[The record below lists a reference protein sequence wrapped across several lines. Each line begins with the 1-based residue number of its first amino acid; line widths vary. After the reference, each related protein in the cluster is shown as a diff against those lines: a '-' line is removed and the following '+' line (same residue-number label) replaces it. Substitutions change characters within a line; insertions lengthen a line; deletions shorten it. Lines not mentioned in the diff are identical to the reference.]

1 MNNAP
6 LEGKGLQPLVSST
19 SVVLPVPGLNFSI
32 SNQSI
37 EQICVT
43 EAKKIPAHNWK
54 AIVSPVANPDIEPV
68 VGGGGGLFYLLCR
81 LFFVLKFLLFCP
93 K

>member
-43 EAKKIPAHNWK
+43 EAKKIPAHN
-54 AIVSPVANPDIEPV
+54 
-68 VGGGGGLFYLLCR
+68 
-81 LFFVLKFLLFCP
+81 
-93 K
+93 